1 MKHLKNTIIEAIIL
15 FGTCGLLLAL
25 YNKGI
30 LTNVFLGTEKAIPGI
45 LSILGLGAIFVT
57 LIMYLKHIEM
67 KNNPEFREIIE
78 INNTDERKIY
88 LKDKANSKTYA
99 IFDIIEVPICLILL
113 FTGFDELGVG
123 LMIFHFMKQIIRSL
137 IHSKLLKEY

>member
-1 MKHLKNTIIEAIIL
+1 MKHLKNTIIEDIIL

-25 YNKGI
+25 YNKGL